1 MGKLIKIFLLFAFC
15 VLSITPLKAEA
26 ARVAFTGFEWGSS
39 AEFFNLGGTFSF
51 VASPVN
57 PGGSQTSL
65 RINPTTTNS
74 GSIRMQTFGATGASV
89 AFGGTG
95 TLYHSFS
102 FRYATKPAANDEPFY
117 SEIIGGG
124 VTAKIELRLNS
135 SGQIAAY
142 DTALSLLGTGTT
154 VLSADTWYL
163 IDLKSGSGASGA
175 WEVRINGNSEMSGT
189 GDLNTGA
196 HDRIYIGKGFNRNGN
211 TVDFFYDD
219 VWVDDTAY
227 KGAHVVVALHP
238 NADGS
243 TQQWTGGTGA
253 TFAEVDEVS
262 PDSADYVQ
270 SVNQNDVALFNLQD
284 SATSTAFS
292 GTIHSVLA
300 LTRVRENV
308 AGTSLYNLRLRS
320 GATNSD
326 NSTLDPGTT
335 AATNGRYVD
344 TDPDT
349 SAAWTTDGIAAVE
362 IGGVDTATNILRL
375 ETATLMVSFTPKKV
389 TLKAPNNLGLVGY
402 WSLNDGKGDFATDF
416 SGNGNKGTLTG
427 GPTWTNGKLG
437 KALSF
442 DGSNDYVDV
451 GSSATLAPPN
461 ISVSFWTTNNVAP
474 AQFDG
479 LLAKTA
485 PPTVWSTGWGFFYN
499 SGTEIRFFIEGYG
512 VNVAFATIAPMQW
525 NHVVGT
531 WDGATVRIFVNGVE
545 GTSDLFS
552 GTMTATNPM
561 EIGRIGTDTYNING
575 LIDEVRIYNR
585 ALSTSTV
592 QALYRSGL
600 VKINASQNNRLAGGL
615 VGMWSFNGADMN
627 WATGQALDGSGQG
640 NHGSLNGRMGTTT
653 APRIGK
659 IGQALSFDGSDDYVN
674 AGDNESLRPGT
685 SPWTYSLWFWAAN
698 TNANGLLVTKRMT
711 SSPFNQ
717 MTLRLGDCSTGALPS
732 KRLQGTIIGTDSAL
746 DVWWYCTSSDVVDG
760 NWHHIAF
767 VRPSSGNAFIYVDGR
782 SASLTQIRDSNT
794 EPQNINNTQSVTIG
808 QDNSQSLFFKG
819 LIDEVRIY
827 NRALSAGEVK
837 ILYNSGTLKIK
848 P

>member
-26 ARVAFTGFEWGSS
+26 ARLALTGFEWGNS
-39 AEFFNLGGTFSF
+39 AEVKGLSGTASF
-51 VASPVN
+51 VTTPVN
-57 PGGSQTSL
+57 PGGSVYAL
-65 RINPTTTNS
+65 RSSPNTTGVGHVEL
-74 GSIRMQTFGATGASV
+74 GSFSATGVNANLS
-89 AFGGTG
+89 TG
-95 TLYHSFS
+95 TPTIYVTMY
-102 FRYATKPAANDEPFY
+102 FRYVTKPANADE
-117 SEIIGGG
+117 EIIQFGAG
-124 VTAKIELRLNS
+124 TKFALRLNS
-135 SGQIAAY
+135 GGNLAAY
-142 DTALSLLGTGTT
+142 DSDLTLLATGTT
-154 VLSADTWYL
+154 VLAANTQYRLDISVGT
-163 IDLKSGSGASGA
+163 GAAGA
-175 WEVRINGNSEMSGT
+175 WEVLIAGVAEISGT
-189 GDLNTGA
+189 GNLLATSNT
-196 HDRIYIGKGFNRNGN
+196 RIFIGKATNRNGN

-219 VWVDDTAY
+219 VWVDNAAY

-253 TFAEVDEVS
+253 SDWQEVDETS

-320 GATNSD
+320 GTTNSD

-335 AATNGRYVD
+335 AVTNGRYVD

-531 WDGATVRIFVNGVE
+531 WDGATVRIFVNGVD